1 MEEEDKSFV
10 EFETSMGP
18 IKIELYW
25 DHAPKTC
32 KNFYTLAKQGYYDNT
47 IFHRVIKVCSSLS
60 YWINNYVQHINT

>member
-1 MEEEDKSFV
+1 MEEEDHSFV

-32 KNFYTLAKQGYYDNT
+32 KNFYTLAKQGYYDNC
-47 IFHRVIKVCSSLS
+47 IFHRVIKVC
-60 YWINNYVQHINT
+60 I